1 MQSDARLSE
10 QLHHYVEIDFPDN
23 ARQKLGRILR
33 SATLRAA
40 LDPDAKTHG
49 MPLCDLPAEGPMQGV
64 NGGKEGAKKP
74 IDVLRSSKY
83 SLLEADVRAI
93 HPSTSKAEYI
103 DPVQLFGTTSSRLD
117 TQLPTLVLFECV
129 LAYIEPDRADQLLR
143 ILSQTFEEL
152 HAVVYD
158 IALAGETQHKPGHGG
173 SSTTSYAPPT
183 RFGSVM
189 LQNLEVRLHNLPI
202 NPASQDAGWCPLTN
216 LHSSVSHCTRC
227 RCASCRCRAREP
239 TRRPAHSASGSSS
252 TGSAQPFHAGLL
264 RRLAAASSR
273 SGLRSTPS
281 KSHGTCILP
290 LSLCL
295 AESSRS

>member
-1 MQSDARLSE
+1 MHGVPLS
-10 QLHHYVEIDFPDN
+10 
-23 ARQKLGRILR
+23 
-33 SATLRAA
+33 
-40 LDPDAKTHG
+40 
-49 MPLCDLPAEGPMQGV
+49 DLPAEGRVEEVKGA
-64 NGGKEGAKKP
+64 KEGGCERAEKP

-103 DPVQLFGTTSSRLD
+103 NPVQLFGTASSRLD

-143 ILSQTFEEL
+143 ILSETFEEL

-158 IALAGETQHKPGHGG
+158 IALAGETQHKPGSGVD
-173 SSTTSYAPPT
+173 TATSYAPPT

-202 NPASQDAGWCPLTN
+202 DTASQDAGRCSLTIQHN
-216 LHSSVSHCTRC
+216 SVSYCMCC
-227 RCASCRCRAREP
+227 RCASCRCREREP
-239 TRRPAHSASGSSS
+239 TRRPAHSVIGLSS
-252 TGSAQPFHAGLL
+252 TGTAQPFRAGLL

-273 SGLRSTPS
+273 SGLGSRPS
-281 KSHGTCILP
+281 KSQGTWFLP
-290 LSLCL
+290 LGPPLLRC
-295 AESSRS
+295 